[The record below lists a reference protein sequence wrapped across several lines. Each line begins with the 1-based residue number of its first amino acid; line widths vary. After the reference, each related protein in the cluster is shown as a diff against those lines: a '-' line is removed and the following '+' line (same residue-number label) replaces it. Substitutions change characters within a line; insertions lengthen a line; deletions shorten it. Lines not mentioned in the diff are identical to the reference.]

1 MIVYTLRKGEN
12 TLEGTPPQ
20 SQGECVSAGTAY
32 SPTRS
37 PLSSPVGSA
46 ARPHV
51 TRTSVETM
59 ATPPDHGAT
68 QRTRKLKWNFAILIP
83 VLKSSKVIKFYFFK
97 IILIW
102 SFCDNDWLKNDI
114 KLSKYF
120 ILILKINHI
129 LIFINAWLYFFKCS
143 LSFRQKNL

>member
-83 VLKSSKVIKFYFFK
+83 VLKSSKVIKFYFF
-97 IILIW
+97 LNN
-102 SFCDNDWLKNDI
+102 FDMVFL
-114 KLSKYF
+114 
-120 ILILKINHI
+120 
-129 LIFINAWLYFFKCS
+129 
-143 LSFRQKNL
+143 